1 MESILLFVEDVLYA
15 FLAFSVGYVFV
26 FSLFSTFGTRRSYEM
41 SSKKHRILV
50 IVPSYKDD
58 SVIMDSVNSLL
69 NQDYDSERYDIAVV
83 SDCMRDET
91 NDRLSSLPIILFV
104 INPETSSKAYA
115 LNFAINNI
123 SRDDYEIVV
132 VIDSDN
138 IARGNFL
145 REVNNAYY
153 SGSMAIQAHRSAKNT
168 ETPMAMLDAVSE
180 EINNS
185 IYRKGH
191 VNMGLSS
198 ALIGSAMAFDYKWFA
213 SNVSSLRTSGED
225 KELEILLLKEGV
237 FIDYLDDV
245 YIYDYKTRRE
255 REFYNQRRRWVAAQ
269 LNSLLQGIGWLPKA
283 IKLGRIDYI
292 DKLVQWMMLPRILLL
307 GFIFIFSAVWSPFD
321 FVNSIRWWILL
332 FLLLFSF
339 AMAVPDR
346 LMTPDA
352 YKALRRLPVVFVL
365 MFLNLF
371 RIRGA
376 SKNFIHTRKD

>member
-1 MESILLFVEDVLYA
+1 MDVILLFLEDVLYA
-15 FLAFSVGYVFV
+15 FLALSVGYVFV
-26 FSLFSTFGTRRSYEM
+26 FSLFSTFGTRRRYEM
-41 SSKKHRILV
+41 STRKHRILV

-69 NQDYDSERYDIAVV
+69 DQDYDSERYDIAVV

-115 LNFAINNI
+115 LDFAINNI

-132 VIDSDN
+132 VMDSDN
-138 IARGNFL
+138 VARGNFL
-145 REVNNAYY
+145 SEVNNAYY

-168 ETPMAMLDAVSE
+168 ETTMAMLDAVSE

-191 VNMGLSS
+191 VNMCLSS

-225 KELEILLLKEGV
+225 KELEILLLREGV

-245 YIYDYKTRRE
+245 YVFDYKTRRE

-269 LNSLLQGIGWLPKA
+269 LNSLVQGIGWLPKA

-292 DKLVQWMMLPRILLL
+292 DKLVQWMMLPRILSL
-307 GFIFIFSAVWSPFD
+307 GIIFIFSAVWTPFD

-352 YKALRRLPVVFVL
+352 YKALKRLPVVFVL

-371 RIRGA
+371 RVRGA